1 MLFPIKEEINKN
13 NLNNISNDNKLL
25 DNNILNNIDKTNI
38 NNNQNEDAY
47 LNEKDNDKSNSSN
60 YNSSNIVI
68 NNINE
73 EEINIDNYNSNY
85 IIKNIESQNEF
96 EINNNKNNQRLQLKI
111 ENENNNLFNNNTKKN
126 NKYSAINFEKNFEN
140 EMNNLLEFSF
150 SNINEKRKKINPLK
164 NILLFYP
171 IFSSNNILGTDDKK
185 NIINIKVNFD
195 DLYDDEDNI
204 QINEFPVG
212 GAYCN
217 YKRYLYFTG
226 GQEKNKDIGK
236 LFFVTGISN
245 ENNDIVMDK
254 LNYMNNSHWNHSMI
268 INNKNS
274 IVIKKRLFLN
284 NLEKNTC
291 IICHDSRGYLIKC
304 NKDDCTNYFHIEC
317 AREQNYFL
325 EYKYNKNFE
334 YSIFCGI
341 HSNCMCISSNNIKN
355 INNNIT
361 DEVIN
366 FYKICSPLYN
376 KIKHKN
382 NRHNRSTIEELK
394 KNLKYRNCEF
404 ITLIC
409 IYCWLYGLEIIRV
422 IAVRNY

>member
-47 LNEKDNDKSNSSN
+47 LNEKDNDNSNSSN
-60 YNSSNIVI
+60 SNSSNIVI

-150 SNINEKRKKINPLK
+150 SNINEKRKEINPLK

-171 IFSSNNILGTDDKK
+171 IFSTNNILGTDDKK

-268 INNKNS
+268 FNDNYIFVIGGYNSNKCEYY
-274 IVIKKRLFLN
+274 
-284 NLEKNTC
+284 NL
-291 IICHDSRGYLIKC
+291 
-304 NKDDCTNYFHIEC
+304 
-317 AREQNYFL
+317 
-325 EYKYNKNFE
+325 
-334 YSIFCGI
+334 
-341 HSNCMCISSNNIKN
+341 
-355 INNNIT
+355 
-361 DEVIN
+361 IN
-366 FYKICSPLYN
+366 FIFEW
-376 KIKHKN
+376 IKGK
-382 NRHNRSTIEELK
+382 
-394 KNLKYRNCEF
+394 C
-404 ITLIC
+404 LIF
-409 IYCWLYGLEIIRV
+409 
-422 IAVRNY
+422 